1 MCKISL
7 GRVQEG
13 AELNFQKFS
22 QTMKSV
28 REWMKV
34 LY

>member
-1 MCKISL
+1 MIL

-13 AELNFQKFS
+13 GELNFQKFS
-22 QTMKSV
+22 QTIKIV
-28 REWMKV
+28 KDKMKV